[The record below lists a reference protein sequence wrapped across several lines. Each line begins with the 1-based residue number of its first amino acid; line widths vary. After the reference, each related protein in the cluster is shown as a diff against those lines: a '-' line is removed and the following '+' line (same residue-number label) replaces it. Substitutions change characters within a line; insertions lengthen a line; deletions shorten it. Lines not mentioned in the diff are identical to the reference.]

1 MIDKKQWTLL
11 LGDVFFLFLSGILA
25 LFLRLDGSLTWQ
37 TARAWTNTA
46 LIATLPMVLIN
57 RSLGLYSRLWAYATL
72 SDMLKVIQSVSALG
86 LVLYLIIKIGSF
98 NISLGALVLVWGI
111 LLCSISAFRLSFKI
125 IHDRI
130 LVPMPKSDDMERT
143 LVIGAGLAGQMLVK
157 ELKRHPEL
165 NRLIVGFLDDDV
177 EKHKMYFH
185 GFEVIGSIKDLPE
198 IAAEENISCIILAIP
213 SAPGEVNK
221 RVQKMAQDL
230 NLKIQTVP
238 ALYDLVGQ
246 KALISDLRSIR
257 LEDLLKR
264 KPVRLDHAEMFQVY
278 QGKVALVTGAG
289 GSIGAEISRQLLN
302 YEVSTLIL
310 LGRGENS
317 IYEINRELREIV
329 KKYKNQVVI
338 KPVICDI
345 RDRQG
350 LEKLFQSYRPQ
361 IVFHAAAHKHVPL
374 MEMYPIEAI
383 NNNIFGTRNVAELA
397 LQYGVERFVQISTD
411 KAVRPTSVMGA
422 SKRAAELI
430 VDCLDQE
437 GKTKFVSVRFGN
449 VLGSRGSVVPVF
461 LKQISEGG
469 PVTVTDERMTRYFMV
484 IPEAVELVLQ
494 AGSLGQG
501 GEVFVL
507 DMGEPV
513 KIVDMARDLIRF
525 SGFEPDKDI
534 EIVFTGIRPG
544 EKLYEELLTAE
555 EGTIASRYEKLFI
568 ARKRVVKKEDLIAL
582 LDELEVRS
590 SNNNIKNEELI
601 QLIMAT
607 AEKGSVISPETLV
620 SNES

>member
-1 MIDKKQWTLL
+1 
-11 LGDVFFLFLSGILA
+11 
-25 LFLRLDGSLTWQ
+25 
-37 TARAWTNTA
+37 
-46 LIATLPMVLIN
+46 
-57 RSLGLYSRLWAYATL
+57 
-72 SDMLKVIQSVSALG
+72 
-86 LVLYLIIKIGSF
+86 
-98 NISLGALVLVWGI
+98 
-111 LLCSISAFRLSFKI
+111 
-125 IHDRI
+125 
-130 LVPMPKSDDMERT
+130 
-143 LVIGAGLAGQMLVK
+143 
-157 ELKRHPEL
+157 
-165 NRLIVGFLDDDV
+165 
-177 EKHKMYFH
+177 
-185 GFEVIGSIKDLPE
+185 
-198 IAAEENISCIILAIP
+198 
-213 SAPGEVNK
+213 
-221 RVQKMAQDL
+221 
-230 NLKIQTVP
+230 
-238 ALYDLVGQ
+238 
-246 KALISDLRSIR
+246 
-257 LEDLLKR
+257 
-264 KPVRLDHAEMFQVY
+264 
-278 QGKVALVTGAG
+278 
-289 GSIGAEISRQLLN
+289 
-302 YEVSTLIL
+302 
-310 LGRGENS
+310 
-317 IYEINRELREIV
+317 
-329 KKYKNQVVI
+329 
-338 KPVICDI
+338 
-345 RDRQG
+345 
-350 LEKLFQSYRPQ
+350 
-361 IVFHAAAHKHVPL
+361 
-374 MEMYPIEAI
+374 
-383 NNNIFGTRNVAELA
+383 
-397 LQYGVERFVQISTD
+397 
-411 KAVRPTSVMGA
+411 MGA